1 MSPSSDKLASLPL
14 SFEPVALLAMGALA
28 RVELCRVT
36 HGERA
41 GELAAV
47 KRLAASMAEEPEQL
61 AMFQDEIW
69 MTSLLDHSN
78 ITKLYGWGEDDD
90 GHYLAT
96 EFVRGVSLARLLRTV
111 TRTGEAFT
119 ERLVVH
125 IAAEICAG
133 LEHAHALRSN
143 DGEYLNLVHRDLT
156 PGNILLSFEGDVK
169 ISDFGLA
176 KAKQRVTSTAIGMTK
191 GDPAY
196 MSPEQV
202 TAKTLDGRSDVF
214 TLGIL
219 LFELFAQ
226 RKPWVVSGV
235 VDALDKIVNTPSPKL
250 GEVCPKLDPALAAIV
265 DRCLAKD
272 PDARFASAAELHRR
286 FAEWLTLHGYDE
298 NRETLGRFVR
308 RNAMRQMR
316 WLDRALAGDL
326 IVDEVGPTPLELS
339 SEEPVNLE
347 RPPPA
352 RESKSGPTDPT
363 RASIRQ
369 PAEPAPASAATLPTR
384 TSTPRAYVAPPE
396 PPPMVASPPSE
407 ASRPI
412 DLARGAPSPGH
423 APAPGSTHPPSS
435 GSVADNATTMRRRRV
450 DSQPPHT
457 RRRDEAPPFGAMN
470 HSPAAVAAST
480 SANPRGDEPS
490 TLRRSPLVG
499 EIHDIVARLRRDAD
513 RYIAEGQLAAHEAR
527 LAAERSESASRA
539 AHVAA
544 AAAEQ
549 AAEALRRATQ
559 ALDLAARGDVA
570 GAVSEAHQAQAIVA
584 RIAGKSR

>member
-1 MSPSSDKLASLPL
+1 MPPSANKTASSPL
-14 SFEPVALLAMGALA
+14 SFEPVALLAVGALA
-28 RVELCRVT
+28 RVELCRLT
-36 HGERA
+36 SGERA
-41 GELAAV
+41 GELVAV
-47 KRLAASMAEEPEQL
+47 KRLAESMADEPEQL

-69 MTSLLDHSN
+69 MTSLLDHPN
-78 ITKLYGWGEDDD
+78 ITKLLGWGEDDD
-90 GHYLAT
+90 GHYLAV

-125 IAAEICAG
+125 IAANICGG
-133 LEHAHALRSN
+133 LEHAHALRSS
-143 DGEYLNLVHRDLT
+143 DGQFLNLVHRDLT

-202 TAKTLDGRSDVF
+202 MGKTLDGRSDLF

-250 GEVCPKLDPALAAIV
+250 GDVCPKLDPALADVV

-272 PDARFASAAELHRR
+272 PAARFAGAAELHAR
-286 FAEWLTLHGYDE
+286 FVEWLTLHGYDD
-298 NRETLGRFVR
+298 NRDTLGRFVR

-326 IVDEVGPTPLELS
+326 MVDEAGPTPFELS
-339 SEEPVNLE
+339 SEEPVSLD
-347 RPPPA
+347 RPPLA

-363 RASIRQ
+363 RASIHQ
-369 PAEPAPASAATLPTR
+369 PIEPVPASAATLPTR
-384 TSTPRAYVAPPE
+384 ASAGPYAAPPE
-396 PPPMVASPPSE
+396 PPPMVASPPPTE
-407 ASRPI
+407 VSRPI
-412 DLARGAPSPGH
+412 DLSRET
-423 APAPGSTHPPSS
+423 GSVHPPSS
-435 GSVADNATTMRRRRV
+435 GSVSDNATTMRRRRA
-450 DSQPPHT
+450 DSQAPHT
-457 RRRDEAPPFGAMN
+457 RRRDPAPPFGAT
-470 HSPAAVAAST
+470 HDSPAAVAAATT
-480 SANPRGDEPS
+480 SNPRGDEPS
-490 TLRRSPLVG
+490 TLRRSPVIG
-499 EIHDIVARLRRDAD
+499 EIHEIVGRLRQQAD
-513 RYIAEGQLAAHEAR
+513 HYVGEAQRAAHEAR

-570 GAVSEAHQAQAIVA
+570 GAVTEAHQAQAIVA
-584 RIAGKSR
+584 HIAGKKR